1 MTKQREFSRLD
12 TKIAYPWPVEAD
24 MPPDVTDM
32 DMSDVIYG
40 PYAPPQSESDSTSP
54 S

>member
-12 TKIAYPWPVEAD
+12 TKVAYPWPVEAD

-40 PYAPPQSESDSTSP
+40 PYVVPQSESDSTP
-54 S
+54 PT

>member
-1 MTKQREFSRLD
+1 MAKQREFSRLY

-24 MPPDVTDM
+24 MPSDVTDM

-40 PYAPPQSESDSTSP
+40 PYVPEQNEGAAVPSD
-54 S
+54 

>member
-1 MTKQREFSRLD
+1 MAKQREFNGIN

-24 MPPDVTDM
+24 MPADVTDM

-40 PYAPPQSESDSTSP
+40 PYVAPQSESDSTP
-54 S
+54 PA